1 MILNLVDCMCR
12 KSLFLEATEK
22 VEGGRGETIFSLHI
36 AEATKKPYTRIK
48 VLYLRV

>member
-1 MILNLVDCMCR
+1 MILNLVDCVE
-12 KSLFLEATEK
+12 SLFSLRRQK
-22 VEGGRGETIFSLHI
+22 RLGEGGDRIFSLHI

>member
-1 MILNLVDCMCR
+1 MILNLVDCVE
-12 KSLFLEATEK
+12 SLFSLRRQK
-22 VEGGRGETIFSLHI
+22 RLREGGGDRIFSLHI